1 MKVKWTPLD
10 NSEGKTLRRYFE
22 VLLAHFGPQGWWP
35 GRTRLEVILG
45 AILTQNTAWRNAA
58 LALKR
63 LRRAGLLNFKGLRG
77 ASLRELRSR
86 IRPAGFYRQKAR
98 AIGSVLDWLEQ
109 TYGGSVARM
118 FRAPAPRL
126 REELLALKGIGPETA
141 DSILLYAGQ
150 QPFFVADAYTRRILS
165 RHALVSARAGYA
177 HVQKYLHE
185 RLPPDQRLFNEFHA
199 LLVETGKRYCWRQA
213 PRCDACPLGPFLPQ
227 ETRAGP

>member
-1 MKVKWTPLD
+1 MKRTPLD
-10 NSEGKTLRRYFE
+10 NGESKTLRRYFE
-22 VLLAHFGPQGWWP
+22 VLLERFGPQGWWP

-63 LRRAGLLNFKGLRG
+63 LRRAGLLNSKGLSG

-86 IRPAGFYRQKAR
+86 IRPAGFFRQKAC
-98 AIGSVLDWLEQ
+98 AIRSVLDWLEQ
-109 TYGGSVARM
+109 TYAGSVARM

-141 DSILLYAGQ
+141 DAILLYAGQ

-185 RLPPDQRLFNEFHA
+185 HLPPDQRLFNEFHA

-213 PRCDACPLGPFLPQ
+213 PRCDACPLGPFLP
-227 ETRAGP
+227 R